1 MDPKL
6 ISIAGPFKGEITD
19 LHDHL
24 SIGRDADNELC
35 LTDGKAS
42 RHHCVIE
49 REKGVHKIVD
59 LQSHN
64 GTMVNGVPIL
74 EQVLKH
80 RDRIQIGDNV
90 FLFLLY
96 EEKDL
101 TQSSAVEVDD
111 ATVLSM
117 AAVPLNIEDALC
129 SMARDL
135 GLLLKVGNIINTT
148 KSLQALQAQLLQS
161 MFAAIP
167 ADRGVIML
175 TDETLDN
182 PTSLFALDRSQ
193 NHGQPIHN

>member
-111 ATVLSM
+111 ATMLSM
-117 AAVPLNIEDALC
+117 AAVPLNIEDALF

-135 GLLLKVGNIINTT
+135 VLLLKVGNIITT
-148 KSLQALQAQLLQS
+148 TRSLQGLQAQLLQ
-161 MFAAIP
+161 
-167 ADRGVIML
+167 
-175 TDETLDN
+175 
-182 PTSLFALDRSQ
+182 
-193 NHGQPIHN
+193 